1 MISYQETQTILKNQ
15 PRLAPHRVKIENA
28 CGLIA
33 AQDVVSQVFVPSFL
47 NAAMDGF
54 AVKTTDLLSASRTNA
69 LNLSVTGSSMA
80 GEVSIKGKGGAWEI
94 MTGAYVPEGY
104 DAVIKVEDVTVV
116 KKHPN
121 GRPAEIRISQ
131 SLAKK
136 ENIRSEGEDFKP
148 NKQILKKGQL
158 ITPSSIMALSAVGE
172 SEILVT
178 SQPNVIVMS
187 SGKEVV
193 DELDKELLPGQ
204 IRDANGPFLM
214 AMLKECNCNAKYAG
228 LIKDDPEEFEARVAA
243 TLNNTDIIISTGA
256 VSAGCF
262 DFIPTSL
269 QRLGADIIFH
279 KAAIRPG
286 KPILYARFANGTH
299 FFGLPGNPISA
310 VIGFRFFI
318 LPLLYHLQGH
328 PVEQPLKA
336 KLKTSCSK
344 PHNLRF
350 FAKAKLTNTDNADLI
365 VDILQGQESFKTHSL
380 LGANCWAVLKEQQK
394 DRQEGEIVDVYPVMP
409 GGLRF

>member
-1 MISYQETQTILKNQ
+1 MISYEETQALLKDQ
-15 PRLAPHRVKIENA
+15 VPLTPHRVKIEKA

-54 AVKTTDLLSASRTNA
+54 AVKTTDLESASSTN
-69 LNLSVTGSSMA
+69 LVTITVMGCSMA
-80 GEVSIKGKGGAWEI
+80 GEVSLQGKGGAWEI

-104 DAVIKVEDVTVV
+104 DAVIKIEDVIIV

-121 GRPAEIRISQ
+121 GRPAEIKVSRPM
-131 SLAKK
+131 AKM
-136 ENIRSEGEDFKP
+136 ENIRGEGEDFTP
-148 NKQILKKGQL
+148 NKQILKKGQV

-172 SEILVT
+172 REILVT
-178 SQPNVIVMS
+178 PKPNVTVFS

-193 DELDKELLPGQ
+193 DQLDKELLPGQ

-214 AMLKECNCNAKYAG
+214 AMLKECNCNARYAG
-228 LIKDDPEEFEARVAA
+228 LIKDEPEEFEARVAA
-243 TLNNTDIIISTGA
+243 SLNSTDIFISTGA

-262 DFIPTSL
+262 DFRPTSL
-269 QRLGADIIFH
+269 QKLGAEIVFH

-286 KPILYARFANGTH
+286 KPILYARFSNGTH

-310 VIGFRFFI
+310 IIGFRFFI
-318 LPLLYHLQGH
+318 LSLLHHLQGH
-328 PVEQPLKA
+328 PAEQPLKA
-336 KLKTSCSK
+336 KLNTPCSK
-344 PHNLRF
+344 PHGLRF
-350 FAKAKLTNTDNADLI
+350 FAKAKLSNTENADLV

-380 LGANCWAVLKEQQK
+380 LNANCWAVLKEQQK
-394 DRQEGEIVDVYPVMP
+394 ERQEGEIVDVYPVMP
-409 GGLRF
+409 GELRF

>member
-54 AVKTTDLLSASRTNA
+54 AVKTTDLLSASRTNPI
-69 LNLSVTGSSMA
+69 NLSVTGSSMA

-104 DAVIKVEDVTVV
+104 DAVIKVEDVIIIKT
-116 KKHPN
+116 HPN
-121 GRPAEIRISQ
+121 GHPAEIQISQ
-131 SLAKK
+131 PMAKK
-136 ENIRSEGEDFKP
+136 ENIRCEGEDFTP

-178 SQPNVIVMS
+178 PKPIVTVFS

-193 DELDKELLPGQ
+193 DEQDKELLPGQ

-214 AMLKECNCNAKYAG
+214 AMLKECNCNARYAG
-228 LIKDDPEEFEARVAA
+228 LVKDDPEEFEAKVLAN
-243 TLNNTDIIISTGA
+243 LNNTDIFISTGA
-256 VSAGCF
+256 VSAGSL

-269 QRLGADIIFH
+269 QRLGAEIIFH

-286 KPILYARFANGTH
+286 KPILYARFPNGSH

-310 VIGFRFFI
+310 IIGFRFFI
-318 LPLLYHLQGH
+318 LSLLHHLQGH
-328 PVEQPLKA
+328 PAEQPLKA
-336 KLKTSCSK
+336 RLNTPCSK
-344 PHNLRF
+344 PHDLRF
-350 FAKAKLTNTDNADLI
+350 FAKAKLSNTNNADLV

-380 LGANCWAVLKEQQK
+380 LNANCWAVLKAQQK
-394 DRQEGEIVDVYPVMP
+394 DRQEGDIVDVYPAMP
-409 GGLRF
+409 GELRF